1 MPAATAV
8 ATSVGRSVTPAHDN
22 SSMQVFLHAD
32 GSRFVRICDT
42 LPHELA
48 HAFGASMQH
57 GLSLLEQTV
66 ERAVAAEQ

>member
-1 MPAATAV
+1 
-8 ATSVGRSVTPAHDN
+8 
-22 SSMQVFLHAD
+22 MQVFLHAD